1 MILNMKTLFTFL
13 LLSSF
18 SIGQPQVGSIRGTVI
33 DEDDYGIPFIRIDVY
48 SSEERDSEIL
58 ESSFCDLD
66 GRFQFN
72 WVADGS
78 YNLIISDRSEGY
90 DSIRVTEV
98 EVSIGQITFLDSIQM
113 NKNLENWA
121 DIPMPMPAIR
131 SLRLDPF
138 GHSTVIESED
148 IRRD

>member
-1 MILNMKTLFTFL
+1 MKTLFAFL

-18 SIGQPQVGSIRGTVI
+18 SIGQRQVGSIRGTVI
-33 DEDDYGIPFIRIDVY
+33 DEDDYGIPFMRIDVY
-48 SSEERDSEIL
+48 SSEEQDSEII
-58 ESSFCDLD
+58 ESGFCDLD

-72 WVADGS
+72 WIADGR

-90 DSIRVTEV
+90 DSVRVTEV

-131 SLRLDPF
+131 LLRLDTF
-138 GHSTVIESED
+138 GQSTVIESED